1 MTDGKQRPE
10 ILIVDDSE
18 LNRML
23 LAEILQDEYA
33 LTEAADGVE
42 AVSLLRENVD
52 RFSLILLDL
61 IMPVLNG
68 FEVLEYMQSHG
79 LIEKIPVILITALGT
94 LQDKIAGL
102 DLGADD
108 YLVKPFDFEELLARI
123 RCVTRRSPILNA
135 QTDILSFHDITW
147 SCREMCLTGPTA
159 ESTLSRREGDLIECF
174 LHTPEQVLAR
184 ETLLLKVWGPDSD
197 VEGGNLDNYVHF
209 LRRRLKA
216 VGSSL
221 QIKTIRGVGYR
232 LTAISS
238 R

>member
-1 MTDGKQRPE
+1 MR
-10 ILIVDDSE
+10 I
-18 LNRML
+18 L
-23 LAEILQDEYA
+23 LAEDDKDLNKA
-33 LTEAADGVE
+33 LTWQLTGQGYRVDSCFDGDEALFYGRQNIYDV
-42 AVSLLRENVD
+42 
-52 RFSLILLDL
+52 ILLDRML
-61 IMPVLNG
+61 PNREGTEILTA
-68 FEVLEYMQSHG
+68 LRRQSVNV
-79 LIEKIPVILITALGT
+79 PVILITALGT